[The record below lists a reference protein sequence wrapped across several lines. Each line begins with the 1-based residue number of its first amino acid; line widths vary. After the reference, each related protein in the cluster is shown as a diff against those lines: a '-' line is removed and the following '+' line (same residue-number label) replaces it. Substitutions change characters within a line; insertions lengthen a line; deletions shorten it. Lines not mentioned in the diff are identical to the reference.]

1 MAQAETVLRVLL
13 VEDRVEDA
21 EQITSILRN
30 GGVAVRPARAE
41 NPEDF
46 VEKIT
51 SFAPDL
57 VLAATDARSVP
68 FATVLSA
75 VRGSNKDLMVIAT
88 CLALTEDTILNALEA
103 GARNLVVSTSPEH
116 VQIVVRHEF
125 EALQARRALRRIEAA
140 LRETE
145 RRCDSLIDSSREPI
159 AYIHE
164 GMHIRANSAYLEI
177 FGYES
182 FEEIEGLSVLDL
194 IAPTHTE
201 RFKQLLKDLSKGEHP
216 PKSLHLDARSSDGST
231 FEAELEFAQASYE
244 GEPCLQIIFR
254 QRASDP
260 ELERKYAEL
269 RERDA
274 LTGLYNRQHFLSELE
289 HTVAKAADGQP
300 DQAVLLIEPD
310 QVANLVAEIG
320 INDIDEFVTAM
331 AARVEAIAG
340 ESHMAARFSEHGFAL
355 LCHGVN
361 HDRTQALADKIQ
373 HAFSDQIIEAGDRSV
388 SVTVSIGGVQI
399 GERIASLNQ
408 VLTKAS
414 QCLQSAQAQGGNR
427 KVLFDPAAQ
436 DRQEQERIAQWV
448 ESIKAALA
456 SNDGFVLHYQPIVSL
471 QGEPG
476 EHYESL
482 LRMRHG
488 KGELVPPMT
497 FLPIAE
503 EHGLL
508 EQIDLW
514 VVSHAISA
522 LAQRNQS
529 GKANETALFV
539 KISPLSMASDALPKL
554 IAKQLAANKLPG
566 KCLILEVPEAKV
578 FTNLKAAQDFQKALA
593 PLGVRMALEQFG
605 SGLNSFQLLRHFDP
619 AFLKIDRSFMSD
631 LGKNAENQKKVLEI
645 ARQAEAA
652 GKQTIAEF
660 VQDAATMSV
669 LFSSGVSLVEGHFL
683 AMAGPE
689 MNYEFG

>member
-30 GGVAVRPARAE
+30 GGIAVRPARAE
-41 NPEDF
+41 SPEDF
-46 VEKIT
+46 TARIA

-57 VLAATDARSVP
+57 VLAATDARTVP
-68 FATVLSA
+68 FATVLA
-75 VRGSNKDLMVIAT
+75 TVRGSNKDLTVIAT
-88 CLALTEDTILNALEA
+88 CLALTEDTLLNALEA
-103 GARNLVVSTSPEH
+103 GARNVVVSTSPEH
-116 VQIVVRHEF
+116 VQIVVKHEF
-125 EALQARRALRRIEAA
+125 EALLARRALRRIEAA

-164 GMHIRANSAYLEI
+164 GMHIRANSAYLEM

-194 IAPTHTE
+194 IAPAHTD

-216 PKSLHLDARSSDGST
+216 PKSLHLDARNSDSST

-254 QRASDP
+254 QRGSDP

-289 HTVAKAADGQP
+289 QTVAKAVEGQP

-310 QVANLVAEIG
+310 NIANLVAEIG

-331 AARVEAIAG
+331 AARIEAIAG

-361 HDRTQALADKIQ
+361 HDQTQALAEKIQ
-373 HAFSDQIIEAGDRSV
+373 HAFSDHIIEAGDRSV
-388 SVTVSIGGVQI
+388 SVTISIGGVQI

-414 QCLQSAQAQGGNR
+414 QCLQNAQAEGGNR
-427 KVLFDPAAQ
+427 KLLFDPAAQ

-448 ESIKAALA
+448 EAIKAAIA

-476 EHYESL
+476 GHYESL
-482 LRMRHG
+482 LRMRHS

-508 EQIDLW
+508 EAIDLW
-514 VVSHAISA
+514 VVSHAIDA
-522 LAQRNQS
+522 LAKSIKS
-529 GKANETALFV
+529 GHETALFV

-578 FTNLKAAQDFQKALA
+578 FTNLKAAQEFQQALA

-631 LGKNAENQKKVLEI
+631 LGKNAENQKKVVEI
-645 ARQAEAA
+645 ARQAHEA

-683 AMAGPE
+683 ATAGPE
-689 MNYEFG
+689 MNYDFG

>member
-30 GGVAVRPARAE
+30 GGIAVRPVRAE

-46 VEKIT
+46 TAKIA

-57 VLAATDARSVP
+57 VLAATDARTVP
-68 FATVLSA
+68 FATVLA
-75 VRGSNKDLMVIAT
+75 TVRGSNKDLTVIAT
-88 CLALTEDTILNALEA
+88 CLALTEDTLLNALEA
-103 GARNLVVSTSPEH
+103 GARNVVVSTSPEH
-116 VQIVVRHEF
+116 VQIVVKHEF
-125 EALQARRALRRIEAA
+125 EALLARRALRRIEAA

-164 GMHIRANSAYLEI
+164 GMHIRANSAYLEM

-194 IAPTHTE
+194 IAPAHTDS
-201 RFKQLLKDLSKGEHP
+201 FKQLLKDLSKGEHP
-216 PKSLHLDARSSDGST
+216 PKSLHLDARNSDGST

-244 GEPCLQIIFR
+244 GEPCLQIVFR
-254 QRASDP
+254 QRGSDP

-274 LTGLYNRQHFLSELE
+274 LTGLYNRQHFLAELE
-289 HTVAKAADGQP
+289 QTVAKAADGHS
-300 DQAVLLIEPD
+300 DHALLLIEPD
-310 QVANLVAEIG
+310 NIANLVSEIG
-320 INDIDEFVTAM
+320 ITHIDEFVTAM
-331 AARVEAIAG
+331 ATRIETIAN
-340 ESHMAARFSEHGFAL
+340 ETHMAARFTEHGFAL
-355 LCHGVN
+355 LCDGVN
-361 HDRTQALADKIQ
+361 HDRTQALAEKIQ
-373 HAFSDQIIEAGDRSV
+373 RAFSEHIVEAGDRSV

-408 VLTKAS
+408 VLAKAS
-414 QCLQSAQAQGGNR
+414 QCLQSAQSQGGNR

-436 DRQEQERIAQWV
+436 DREEQERIAQWV
-448 ESIKAALA
+448 TAIKAAIA

-476 EHYESL
+476 GHYESL

-508 EQIDLW
+508 EAIDLW
-514 VVSHAISA
+514 VVSHAIDA
-522 LAQRNQS
+522 LAKSIKS
-529 GKANETALFV
+529 GQETALFV

-578 FTNLKAAQDFQKALA
+578 FTNLKAAQEFQQALA

-631 LGKNAENQKKVLEI
+631 LGKNAENQKKVVEI
-645 ARQAEAA
+645 ARQAHDA

-683 AMAGPE
+683 ATAGPE
-689 MNYEFG
+689 MNYDFG

>member
-41 NPEDF
+41 SPDDF
-46 VEKIT
+46 IAKIA

-57 VLAATDARSVP
+57 VLAATDARTVP
-68 FATVLSA
+68 FATVLAA

-103 GARNLVVSTSPEH
+103 GARNVVVSTSPEH
-116 VQIVVRHEF
+116 VQIVIKHEF

-194 IAPTHTE
+194 IAPAHTDT
-201 RFKQLLKDLSKGEHP
+201 FKQLLKDLGKGEQP
-216 PKSLHLDARSSDGST
+216 PKSLHLDARNSDGST

-289 HTVAKAADGQP
+289 QTVAKAAEGQS
-300 DQAVLLIEPD
+300 DHALLLVEPD
-310 QVANLVAEIG
+310 NIANLVSEIG
-320 INDIDEFVTAM
+320 ITNIDEFVTAM
-331 AARVEAIAG
+331 AERIEAIAG
-340 ESHMAARFSEHGFAL
+340 ATHMAARFTEHGFAL
-355 LCHGVN
+355 LCDGVD
-361 HDRTQALADKIQ
+361 HDNTQALADKIR
-373 HAFSDQIIEAGDRSV
+373 HAFADHIIEAGDRSV
-388 SVTVSIGGVQI
+388 SVSVSVGGVQI

-408 VLTKAS
+408 VLAKAS

-436 DRQEQERIAQWV
+436 DREEQERIAQWV
-448 ESIKAALA
+448 QHIKAAIA
-456 SNDGFVLHYQPIVSL
+456 SPDGFVLHYQPIVSL

-482 LRMRHG
+482 LRMRLD
-488 KGELVPPMT
+488 KGDLVPPMT

-508 EQIDLW
+508 EAIDLW
-514 VVSHAISA
+514 VVSHAITA
-522 LAQRNQS
+522 LAGRKKT
-529 GKANETALFV
+529 GAETALFV

-578 FTNLKAAQDFQKALA
+578 FTNLKAAQEFQQALA

-619 AFLKIDRSFMSD
+619 AFLKIDRSFMTE
-631 LGKNAENQKKVLEI
+631 LGKNAENQKKVVEI
-645 ARQAEAA
+645 ARQAADA

-683 AMAGPE
+683 ATAGPE
-689 MNYEFG
+689 MNYDFG

>member
-30 GGVAVRPARAE
+30 GG
-41 NPEDF
+41 
-46 VEKIT
+46 
-51 SFAPDL
+51 
-57 VLAATDARSVP
+57 
-68 FATVLSA
+68 
-75 VRGSNKDLMVIAT
+75 IAT

-103 GARNLVVSTSPEH
+103 GARNVVVSTSPEH
-116 VQIVVRHEF
+116 VQIVIKHEF

-194 IAPTHTE
+194 IAPAHTDT
-201 RFKQLLKDLSKGEHP
+201 FKQLLKDLGKGEQP
-216 PKSLHLDARSSDGST
+216 PKSLHLGARNSDGST

-274 LTGLYNRQHFLSELE
+274 LTGLYNRQHFLAELE
-289 HTVAKAADGQP
+289 QTVAKAADGQS
-300 DQAVLLIEPD
+300 DHALLLIEPD
-310 QVANLVAEIG
+310 NIANLVAEIG
-320 INDIDEFVTAM
+320 ITHIDEFVTAM
-331 AARVEAIAG
+331 AERIEAIA
-340 ESHMAARFSEHGFAL
+340 SARHMAARFTEHGFAL
-355 LCHGVN
+355 LCDGVD
-361 HDRTQALADKIQ
+361 HDNTQALADKIR
-373 HAFSDQIIEAGDRSV
+373 HAFADQIIEAGDRSV
-388 SVTVSIGGVQI
+388 SVTVSIGGVLI

-408 VLTKAS
+408 VLAKAS
-414 QCLQSAQAQGGNR
+414 QCLQSAQTQGGNR

-436 DRQEQERIAQWV
+436 GREEQERIAQWV
-448 ESIKAALA
+448 EQIKAAIA
-456 SNDGFVLHYQPIVSL
+456 SQDGFVLHYQPIVSL

-482 LRMRHG
+482 LRMRLE
-488 KGELVPPMT
+488 KGDLVPPMT

-508 EQIDLW
+508 EAIDLW
-514 VVSHAISA
+514 VVSHAITA
-522 LAQRNQS
+522 LAGRKKT
-529 GKANETALFV
+529 GAETALFV

-578 FTNLKAAQDFQKALA
+578 FTNLKAAQEFQQALA

-619 AFLKIDRSFMSD
+619 AFLKIDRSFMTE
-631 LGKNAENQKKVLEI
+631 LGKNAENQKKVVEI
-645 ARQAEAA
+645 ARQAADA

-683 AMAGPE
+683 ATAGPE
-689 MNYEFG
+689 MNYDFG

>member
-1 MAQAETVLRVLL
+1 MAQSETVLRVLL

-41 NPEDF
+41 SPEDF
-46 VEKIT
+46 AAKIA

-57 VLAATDARSVP
+57 VLAATDARTVP
-68 FATVLSA
+68 FATVLA
-75 VRGSNKDLMVIAT
+75 TVRACNKDVMVIAT
-88 CLALTEDTILNALEA
+88 CLALSEDTILNALEA
-103 GARNLVVSTSPEH
+103 GARNVVVSSSPEH
-116 VQIVVRHEF
+116 VQIVVKHEF

-164 GMHIRANSAYLEI
+164 GMHIRANSAYLEM

-182 FEEIEGLSVLDL
+182 FDEVEGLSVLDL
-194 IAPTHTE
+194 IAPAHTDS
-201 RFKQLLKDLSKGEHP
+201 FKQLLKDLGKGEQP

-244 GEPCLQIIFR
+244 GEPCLQIVFR

-274 LTGLYNRQHFLSELE
+274 LTGLYNRQHFLAELE
-289 HTVAKAADGQP
+289 QTVARAADGQS
-300 DQAVLLIEPD
+300 DHALLLIEPD
-310 QVANLVAEIG
+310 NISNLVSEIG
-320 INDIDEFVTAM
+320 IACVDEFVTAM
-331 AARVEAIAG
+331 AARIAAITG
-340 ESHMAARFSEHGFAL
+340 DTHMAARFSENGFAV
-355 LCHGVN
+355 LCNGVDHG
-361 HDRTQALADKIQ
+361 RTQSLADTIR

-408 VLTKAS
+408 VLAKAS
-414 QCLQSAQAQGGNR
+414 QCLQSAQTHGGNH

-436 DRQEQERIAQWV
+436 DREEQERIAQWV
-448 ESIKAALA
+448 LAIKAAIT

-471 QGEPG
+471 QGEAG

-508 EQIDLW
+508 EAIDLW
-514 VVSHAISA
+514 VVSHAITA
-522 LAQRNQS
+522 LASRNKS
-529 GKANETALFV
+529 GHETALFV

-554 IAKQLAANKLPG
+554 IAKQLAAHNLPG

-578 FTNLKAAQDFQKALA
+578 FTNLKAAQAFQQALA

-619 AFLKIDRSFMSD
+619 AFLKIDRSFMSE
-631 LGKNAENQKKVLEI
+631 LGKNAESQKKVIEI
-645 ARQAEAA
+645 ARQAQDV

-683 AMAGPE
+683 ATAGPE

>member
-1 MAQAETVLRVLL
+1 MAQSDTVLRVLL

-41 NPEDF
+41 SPDDF
-46 VEKIT
+46 SAKIA

-57 VLAATDARSVP
+57 VLAATDAKTVP
-68 FATVLSA
+68 FATVLA
-75 VRGSNKDLMVIAT
+75 TVRGSNKDLMVIAT
-88 CLALTEDTILNALEA
+88 CLALSEDTILNALEA
-103 GARNLVVSTSPEH
+103 GARNVVVSTSPEH
-116 VQIVVRHEF
+116 VQIVVKHEF
-125 EALQARRALRRIEAA
+125 EALQSRRALRRIEAA

-164 GMHIRANSAYLEI
+164 GMHIRANSAYLEM

-182 FEEIEGLSVLDL
+182 FEEVEGLSVLDL
-194 IAPTHTE
+194 IAPTHTDS
-201 RFKQLLKDLSKGEHP
+201 FKQLLKDLGKGEQP
-216 PKSLHLDARSSDGST
+216 PKSLHLDGRSSDGST

-244 GEPCLQIIFR
+244 GEPCLQIVFR

-274 LTGLYNRQHFLSELE
+274 LTGLYNRQHFLAELE
-289 HTVAKAADGQP
+289 QTIAKAADGQS
-300 DQAVLLIEPD
+300 DHALLLIEPD
-310 QVANLVAEIG
+310 NIVNLVSEIG
-320 INDIDEFVTAM
+320 IAHIDEFVVSM
-331 AARVEAIAG
+331 AARIEALAG
-340 ESHMAARFSEHGFAL
+340 TTHMAARFSEHGFAV
-355 LCHGVN
+355 LCNGVD
-361 HDRTQALADKIQ
+361 HSRTQAFAEQLRC
-373 HAFSDQIIEAGDRSV
+373 AFSDQITEAGERSV
-388 SVTVSIGGVQI
+388 SVTLSIGGVQI

-408 VLTKAS
+408 VLAKAS
-414 QCLQSAQAQGGNR
+414 QCLQSAQTHGGNC

-436 DRQEQERIAQWV
+436 DREEQERIAQWV
-448 ESIKAALA
+448 VAIKAALTSA
-456 SNDGFVLHYQPIVSL
+456 DGFVLHYQPIVSL

-508 EQIDLW
+508 EAIDLW
-514 VVSHAISA
+514 VVSHAITT
-522 LAQRNQS
+522 LAQRNES
-529 GKANETALFV
+529 GHDTALFV

-554 IAKQLAANKLPG
+554 IAKQLAAHKLPG

-578 FTNLKAAQDFQKALA
+578 FTNLKAAQAFQQALA

-619 AFLKIDRSFMSD
+619 AFLKIDRSFMSE
-631 LGKNAENQKKVLEI
+631 LGKNAENQKKVIEI
-645 ARQAEAA
+645 ARQARDV

-669 LFSSGVSLVEGHFL
+669 LFASGVSLVEGHFL
-683 AMAGPE
+683 ATAGPE
-689 MNYEFG
+689 MNYDFG